1 MGQTQPIRV
10 LSEDVN
16 KEVYLMPMKYLHLIE
31 SGDFHEDLAVRLS
44 FLHILIL
51 QWRAVSIFK
60 VFVLVVMYFPSCLYT
75 LCLY

>member
-1 MGQTQPIRV
+1 
-10 LSEDVN
+10 
-16 KEVYLMPMKYLHLIE
+16 MKYLHLIE
-31 SGDFHEDLAVRLS
+31 SGDFHEDLAVGLS

-60 VFVLVVMYFPSCLYT
+60 VFVLVIMYLPSCLYT